1 MSSERIRSARLGRC
15 IRHAVRLAASVATLV
30 VALTVGMAVP
40 GRTAAAQGVTPEH
53 LREMMDWGRETFLL
67 AEELEYAPGAD
78 DRPVSYDLLGWA
90 GGESRRLWA
99 KAEGEHGT
107 RYGSGHT
114 ALQLLY
120 GQLVSPW
127 WDAQL
132 GVKVD
137 AHYGAGRSNTRA
149 SLALGLQGLAPG
161 WFEVEP
167 ALFVSQD
174 GDVSASLGASYD
186 LLFTQRLV
194 LQPSLETSVALQEV
208 PEFGVGAGLNEV
220 ALGLR
225 MRYEIR
231 RELAPYVGATW
242 TNRFGGTADFART
255 AGAPVR
261 DLELVVGLRLWH

>member
-1 MSSERIRSARLGRC
+1 MSSERIRSARLCRRL
-15 IRHAVRLAASVATLV
+15 RHAIRLSASVATLV
-30 VALTVGMAVP
+30 VALAALAVP

-67 AEELEYAPGAD
+67 AEELEYVPGAG

-107 RYGSGHT
+107 RHGSGHT

-127 WDAQL
+127 WDAQV

-137 AHYGAGRSNTRA
+137 AHYGTGSTNTRA

-167 ALFVSQD
+167 TVFVSQD
-174 GDVSASLGASYD
+174 GDVSASLEASYD

-194 LQPSLETSVALQEV
+194 LQPNLATGVALREV
-208 PEFGVGAGLNEV
+208 PEFGVGSGLNEV
-220 ALGLR
+220 ELGLR

-231 RELAPYVGATW
+231 REFAPYVGVTW
-242 TNRFGGTADFART
+242 SNRFGGTADLART
-255 AGAPVR
+255 AGEPVR
-261 DLELVVGLRLWH
+261 DLELVVGLRLWR